1 MTNHTKQL
9 ISIVLLFAAILVGL
23 ANAKPTNG
31 PLRACKDN
39 PRYFAD
45 ADGKAVL
52 LVGSHVWY
60 NLVDMGPQNPPKAF
74 DYDKYLNWMAGYGH
88 NFMRMWA
95 WEMVKWDTQGNS
107 SRYRNETTNFYVQPH
122 PWKRTGP
129 GKALDGKPKFD
140 LTKYDPKYFE
150 RLTSRIEKAR
160 KRGIYV
166 SVMMFEGWAMQ
177 RIQDGWKAHPFHPRN
192 NINGMNGDANGD
204 GKGLEVHELVVDAVT
219 DVQKAY
225 IRKVIDTLNRFDNVL
240 WEISNENHGESTQW
254 QYAMIRYIK
263 QYEKSKP
270 TQHPVGMTFQFK
282 GGTNK
287 NLFDSPAD
295 WISPNPEGGY
305 RDNPPA
311 DTRGKVIITDTDHLW
326 GIGGNQAWVWKSFTR
341 GLNPIF
347 MDPYDGIVLGEK
359 LTATYE
365 PIRKSM
371 GYALKLAQRMDLNKC
386 KPIPNTYCLANPG
399 KQYIAFQPKKGE
411 PIKLKLKPGNYR
423 YEWFDPTTGKTV
435 SKGKTRA
442 QKNETN
448 FKNPID
454 GEAVLYVYSLRM
466 K

>member
-160 KRGIYV
+160 KRGI
-166 SVMMFEGWAMQ
+166 
-177 RIQDGWKAHPFHPRN
+177 
-192 NINGMNGDANGD
+192 
-204 GKGLEVHELVVDAVT
+204 
-219 DVQKAY
+219 
-225 IRKVIDTLNRFDNVL
+225 
-240 WEISNENHGESTQW
+240 
-254 QYAMIRYIK
+254 
-263 QYEKSKP
+263 
-270 TQHPVGMTFQFK
+270 
-282 GGTNK
+282 
-287 NLFDSPAD
+287 
-295 WISPNPEGGY
+295 
-305 RDNPPA
+305 
-311 DTRGKVIITDTDHLW
+311 
-326 GIGGNQAWVWKSFTR
+326 
-341 GLNPIF
+341 
-347 MDPYDGIVLGEK
+347 
-359 LTATYE
+359 
-365 PIRKSM
+365 
-371 GYALKLAQRMDLNKC
+371 
-386 KPIPNTYCLANPG
+386 
-399 KQYIAFQPKKGE
+399 
-411 PIKLKLKPGNYR
+411 
-423 YEWFDPTTGKTV
+423 
-435 SKGKTRA
+435 
-442 QKNETN
+442 
-448 FKNPID
+448 
-454 GEAVLYVYSLRM
+454 
-466 K
+466 

>member
-166 SVMMFEGWAMQ
+166 SVMLFEGWAMH
-177 RIQDGWKAHPFHPRN
+177 RVEDGWKAHPFHPRN
-192 NINGMNGDANGD
+192 NINKINGDANGD
-204 GKGLEVHELVVDAVT
+204 GKGLEVHELVVDPVT
-219 DVQKAY
+219 DIQKAY

-240 WEISNENHGESTQW
+240 WEISNENHGESTKW
-254 QYAMIRYIK
+254 QYSMIRYIK
-263 QYEKSKP
+263 KYEKSKP

-295 WISPNPEGGY
+295 WISPNPESGY

-326 GIGGNQAWVWKSFTR
+326 GIGGSQTWVWKSFAR

-347 MDPYDGIVLGEK
+347 MDPYDGVVLGEK

-371 GYALKLAQRMDLNKC
+371 GYALKLAQRMDLNKA
-386 KPIPNTYCLANPG
+386 KPMPTGYCLANPG
-399 KQYIAFQPKKGE
+399 KQYLAFQPKKGE
-411 PIKLKLKPGNYR
+411 PIKLNLKPGSYR
-423 YEWFDPTTGKTV
+423 YEWFDPATGKTV

-442 QKNETN
+442 QKNETT
-448 FKNPID
+448 FKNKVE
-454 GEAVLYVYSLRM
+454 GEAVLYIYSL
-466 K
+466 